1 MTLLKR
7 LLALY
12 CAEGFLTVLWIFF
25 TPSEGR
31 SAVIL
36 WLSRERLVL
45 LAGALLIWVLLMA
58 AGIASWH
65 SPAIVEAVRNRLD
78 RFCLEEG
85 RLGSLLILL
94 ALIPLSGLAATIK
107 VIRTP
112 LEYAAYRGWA
122 PDTFPLLHSFVE
134 ALLPFLVLGVLI
146 AIEFAVYL
154 VIQYRPAVS
163 DPAFWSWARIGPVLI
178 FLASSLLTIFYWLV
192 LVFQLR
198 FFVNNPAWYWK
209 FAAVPFSR
217 GDLWYAL
224 GTLLLLAL
232 AYWTLFLRRRVLAG
246 LLVLFALGAF
256 LQLGVGLLG

>member
-1 MTLLKR
+1 M
-7 LLALY
+7 
-12 CAEGFLTVLWIFF
+12 
-25 TPSEGR
+25 
-31 SAVIL
+31 
-36 WLSRERLVL
+36 
-45 LAGALLIWVLLMA
+45 
-58 AGIASWH
+58 
-65 SPAIVEAVRNRLD
+65 EAVKNRLD

-85 RLGSLLILL
+85 RLGSLLIFIV
-94 ALIPLSGLAATIK
+94 LISLSILAATIW

-122 PDTFPLLHSFVE
+122 PDTFPLLHSLVE
-134 ALLPFLVLGVLI
+134 ALLPFLLLGVLI

-163 DPAFWSWARIGPVLI
+163 DPAFWSWTQIGPVLI

-232 AYWTLFLRRRVLAG
+232 AYWTLVLRRRVLAG
-246 LLVLFALGAF
+246 LLVLFALGVF
-256 LQLGVGLLG
+256 LQLGVGLHERWRLRRVPRSIFLHLS